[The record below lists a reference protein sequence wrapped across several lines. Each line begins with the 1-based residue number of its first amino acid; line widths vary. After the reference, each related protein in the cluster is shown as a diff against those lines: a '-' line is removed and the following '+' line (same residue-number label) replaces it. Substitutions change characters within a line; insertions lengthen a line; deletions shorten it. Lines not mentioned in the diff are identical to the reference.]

1 MPQGLW
7 HLPPPSKGETQ
18 IFRGG
23 GRNLKTEVWRKPKGH
38 TMAQILAIGAGGGGG
53 AGVIG
58 ANSVAAG
65 GGGGGS
71 GGQSRLTIPL
81 ILLPDVLFVQVD
93 PGTAGGGGVATLS
106 TCVDLTIA
114 NCVLLVANGGGVGSA
129 GSAGVG
135 GAGGANASTATI
147 ATCPLAGLGIFQ
159 FLGGQAGGVGGAA
172 ITAADVTLP
181 VIGLV
186 VTGGV
191 GGGGLPAA
199 ATAGTNGGGFVAP
212 PAPNVFPSTL
222 GGQGSA
228 TATNPAAAGIAGMDN
243 VFPELWYSYGGTGG
257 ASTHGTATGGGLV
270 QGAGGN
276 GGAGSGGGGSGGAL
290 TGSSS
295 AAPTVGGDAI
305 LIIVSW

>member
-7 HLPPPSKGETQ
+7 HLPPPSKCETQ

-23 GRNLKTEVWRKPKGH
+23 GSNLKTEVWRKPKGH
-38 TMAQILAIGAGGGGG
+38 TMAQILAIGPGGGGG

-71 GGQSRLTIPL
+71 GGQSCLTIPL
-81 ILLPDVLFVQVD
+81 ILLPDTLMVRVD
-93 PGTAGGGGVATLS
+93 PGTTGSNGNTKLS
-106 TCVDLTIA
+106 ICADLTIN
-114 NCVLLVANGGGVGSA
+114 NCVLLTANGGSAGSA

-135 GAGGANASTATI
+135 GAGGSGASIATI
-147 ATCPLAGLGIFQ
+147 STCSLAGLGIFQ
-159 FLGGQAGGVGGAA
+159 FLPGQIGGTGGAA
-172 ITAADVTLP
+172 VNAANITLP
-181 VIGLV
+181 VTGLAI
-186 VTGGV
+186 TGGV

-199 ATAGTNGGGFVAP
+199 ATAGTNGGGFIAP
-212 PAPNVFPSTL
+212 PAPNVFFSTL

-228 TATNPAAAGIAGMDN
+228 TATNPAAAGASGVDN
-243 VFPELWYSYGGTGG
+243 IFPELWYSYGGTGG

-290 TGSSS
+290 TGSS
-295 AAPTVGGDAI
+295 AAALSVGGDGI